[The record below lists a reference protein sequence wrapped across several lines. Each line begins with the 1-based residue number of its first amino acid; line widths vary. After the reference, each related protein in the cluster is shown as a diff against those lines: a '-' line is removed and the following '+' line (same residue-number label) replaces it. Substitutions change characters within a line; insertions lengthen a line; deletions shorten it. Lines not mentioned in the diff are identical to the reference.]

1 MSDQNVKQ
9 REFFVSTVSTQIQ
22 EALGQSTGAKWAT
35 AASAPVADPQT
46 PALYRLLFSGE
57 VKGECY
63 LQLDAAETK
72 ALANMIAAKSPGATD
87 AFLGVLENAVTEI
100 MLALMAEYGE
110 VEVSV
115 QPAEQLAP
123 GATDISTVTLS
134 GGGAQLGI
142 RICTEPGLLESLA
155 AKQDAAPAPAA
166 APAAPAP
173 AAAQSP
179 SEPVT
184 VLEGFDESKLKLI
197 LDVELNLT
205 LRFGQRTMSLR
216 EILDLNSGSVIELDR
231 HVDEPVEL
239 LLDGKVI
246 ARGEAVIVD
255 GNYGLRVTDVPESLA
270 AHLAR

>member
-9 REFFVSTVSTQIQ
+9 REFFVSTVATQVQ
-22 EALGQSTGAKWAT
+22 EALSQSTGAKWEYAPAT
-35 AASAPVADPQT
+35 QAAGSQGA
-46 PALYRLLFSGE
+46 ALYKLLFSGE

-63 LQLDAAETK
+63 LQFEATETK
-72 ALANMIAAKSPGATD
+72 ALSNMIATKAPDATD

-100 MLALMAEYGE
+100 MLTLMAEYGE

-115 QPAEQLAP
+115 QPAEQLAS
-123 GATDISTVTLS
+123 GASDVSTVTLS
-134 GGGAQLGI
+134 GGGAQLGMK
-142 RICTEPGLLESLA
+142 ICAEPGLLDTLA
-155 AKQDAAPAPAA
+155 AKQETAPAA
-166 APAAPAP
+166 APAPAPPAPAP
-173 AAAQSP
+173 AQAAG
-179 SEPVT
+179 EPVP

-205 LRFGQRTMSLR
+205 LRFGQRTMTLR

-231 HVDEPVEL
+231 NVDEPVEL
-239 LLDGKVI
+239 MLDGKVI